1 MFKKIFLVALISITN
16 ATLVSAQDIFWSFD
30 SDELVTR
37 FDVGQVIEPAGSAY
51 IFSDALFNFDAL
63 DLDFS
68 SSNSV
73 IQFTG
78 GEAFNPQSLIGSA
91 FDFTEITIATDGSGG
106 QLFSVAIIGTGIPSI
121 FDPIDPTLFKPE
133 IGPNGAF
140 LLARV
145 DFEIFEAGK
154 AELDFT
160 LGSLGALQLPDVVL
174 DPSFGSALFS
184 VLPITPS
191 IGDINLDGSVNFMD
205 IQPFIMALASS
216 EYEYRADINC
226 DGMVSFADIASFI
239 LLLTSPNE
247 Y

>member
-37 FDVGQVIEPAGSAY
+37 FDVGEFIEPGSAY

-145 DFEIFEAGK
+145 DFEIFELGK

>member
-37 FDVGQVIEPAGSAY
+37 FDVGEFIEPGSAY

-106 QLFSVAIIGTGIPSI
+106 QLFSVAIIGTGIP
-121 FDPIDPTLFKPE
+121 PIIVDPTLFKPE

-145 DFEIFEAGK
+145 DFEIFNLGK

-174 DPSFGSALFS
+174 IHP
-184 VLPITPS
+184 
-191 IGDINLDGSVNFMD
+191 LDQHF
-205 IQPFIMALASS
+205 FRF
-216 EYEYRADINC
+216 Y
-226 DGMVSFADIASFI
+226 
-239 LLLTSPNE
+239 LLHLQ
-247 Y
+247 

>member
-16 ATLVSAQDIFWSFD
+16 ATLVPAQDIFWSFD

-37 FDVGQVIEPAGSAY
+37 FDVGFIEPGSAY

-106 QLFSVAIIGTGIPSI
+106 QLFSVAIIGTGIP
-121 FDPIDPTLFKPE
+121 PIVVDPTLFKPE

-145 DFEIFEAGK
+145 DFEIFNLGK

-226 DGMVSFADIASFI
+226 DGMVSFADIAPFI
-239 LLLTSPNE
+239 LLLTFPNE